1 MSKPNA
7 VLTMGRSV
15 DQFISPDQMERL
27 KSLANLT
34 IGKAIPKDEDG
45 YARYLRDRNAEIIIT
60 GWGSPMLTEKVYA
73 ANPQLKYM
81 AHLTGTVR
89 KMLEKA
95 CIEKGLLV
103 TNWGNLIGPTVAE
116 GALMAILSCLRR
128 TTHIAFLMHRDRGWQ
143 SRDEESLF
151 KQKVGLHGFG
161 NIAQNLVKLIAP
173 FGCDIETYSPYT
185 PDSVLEDYGVRRQTD
200 LNALYSTNRVVSI
213 HAAKTPE
220 THHVVNAR
228 ILALMQDGAVLVNT
242 SRGALIDTEALI
254 AELKT
259 GRIYASLDV
268 YEEEPLAKDS
278 ELRGL
283 VNCQL
288 TCHSAGPTLD
298 RMIDFGEAAIDNIE
312 QYVNGQG
319 LERLVDAELYELI
332 T

>member
-1 MSKPNA
+1 
-7 VLTMGRSV
+7 MGRNV
-15 DQFISPDQMERL
+15 DQFIAPDQMERL
-27 KSLANLT
+27 KSLVNIT
-34 IGKAIPKDEDG
+34 IPDEVDSSEDG
-45 YARYLRDRNAEIIIT
+45 YARFLKEQDAEIIIT
-60 GWGSPMLTEKVYA
+60 GWGSPMLTGKVYA

-89 KMLEKA
+89 KMLEKV
-95 CIEKGLLV
+95 CIEQGLLV

-128 TTHIAFLMHRDRGWQ
+128 TTHIAFLMHRDKGWQ

-151 KQKVGLHGFG
+151 KQKVGFHGFG

-185 PDSVLEDYGVRRQTD
+185 PDANLEQYGVRRQAD
-200 LNALYSTNRVVSI
+200 LKALYSSNRIISI

-220 THHVVNAR
+220 TYHAVNAE
-228 ILALMQDGAVLVNT
+228 ILGAMQDGGVIVNT
-242 SRGALIDTEALI
+242 SRGALIYTDALI

-259 GRIYASLDV
+259 GRINSSLDV
-268 YEEEPLAKDS
+268 YEDEPLPAES

-283 VNCQL
+283 LNCQL
-288 TCHSAGPTLD
+288 TCHSAGPTPD
-298 RMIDFGEAAIDNIE
+298 RMVDFGEAAIDNIE
-312 QYVNGQG
+312 KYINGKP
-319 LERLVDAELYELI
+319 LDRLVDAQKYEMI